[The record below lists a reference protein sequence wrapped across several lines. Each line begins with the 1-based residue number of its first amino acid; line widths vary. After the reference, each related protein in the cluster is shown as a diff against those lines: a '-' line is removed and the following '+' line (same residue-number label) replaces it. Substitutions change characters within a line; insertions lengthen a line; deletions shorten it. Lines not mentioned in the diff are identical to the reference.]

1 MRFLDNLRKQLIGS
15 IQILLIGNTVDI
27 FRRIAV
33 FHLTGLQKIT
43 LLIYDLANMRI
54 NVIVVLYVIFI
65 IGRRY
70 EKRIEI
76 NNIHAQILQVV
87 HFLQNTCQITAVKFT
102 HAHNSRIFIPV
113 CHTVY
118 MLSDIGILVCEHI
131 IIRIA
136 VVETVNIDLIHDCT
150 FCPGRYFLSGN
161 QCKFIIILHVSRH
174 AAQVKKAI
182 DFSNMNLKII
192 FIFLVIQC
200 YFDLVIIKLF
210 IL

>member
-1 MRFLDNLRKQLIGS
+1 MRFLDNLCKQLIGS

-27 FRRIAV
+27 FRCITV

-43 LLIYDLANMRI
+43 PVIYDLTDMRI
-54 NVIVVLYVIFI
+54 DIIIILYIIFM

-76 NNIHAQILQVV
+76 NDIHAQILQIV
-87 HFLQNTCQITAVKFT
+87 HFLQNACQVTTVKFT
-102 HAHNSRIFIPV
+102 HAHNSRIFSPV
-113 CHTVY
+113 RYTVY
-118 MLSDIGILVCEHI
+118 MLSDISIFVCKHV

-136 VVETVNIDLIHDCT
+136 VIETINIDLIHDCT
-150 FCPGRYFLSGN
+150 FCPGRYFLTGN
-161 QCKFIIILHVSRH
+161 QCKFIIILHISRH

-182 DFSNMNLKII
+182 DFSHMDLKII